1 MAPNSFKSSLCAQHL
16 MWEGLGKA
24 FCERTGRFL
33 YLSFVC
39 ACACTSV
46 CVRVWT
52 MTVSAVP
59 EELMSRWSEWDSAYS
74 LSLLFTLALA
84 RLCSCSRACLLYVFV
99 SLSQALSLAPTCFF
113 FPPVSSQ
120 IAASLQIVVTSAACQ
135 RKVVHGVQNCSQ
147 NCHKTLKRHPAAQP
161 TCNMGVLTPACEGMF
176 EVALNK

>member
-39 ACACTSV
+39 VCACV
-46 CVRVWT
+46 CVGT

-74 LSLLFTLALA
+74 LSLLFTLALS
-84 RLCSCSRACLLYVFV
+84 RLCSCICACLLYVFV
-99 SLSQALSLAPTCFF
+99 SLS
-113 FPPVSSQ
+113 
-120 IAASLQIVVTSAACQ
+120 
-135 RKVVHGVQNCSQ
+135 
-147 NCHKTLKRHPAAQP
+147 
-161 TCNMGVLTPACEGMF
+161 
-176 EVALNK
+176 